1 MVYLQNKV
9 QAVVFFFFFR
19 IKALIQGI
27 SSSQATSDNYS
38 SLVLIVGILIVMSGM
53 CTIVTSKGRKSVY
66 STHKYSTVLPPAE
79 RRTLQ

>member
-1 MVYLQNKV
+1 MVYLQIKV
-9 QAVVFFFFFR
+9 QAVVFFFFFK

-53 CTIVTSKGRKSVY
+53 CTIV
-66 STHKYSTVLPPAE
+66 
-79 RRTLQ
+79 